1 MRKPSISKM
10 IAANRGR
17 KSLGG
22 MKAMPGVKSMS
33 GMKIGKPTSR
43 MSAPEPMIPGGTSA
57 AMKKGGAIKK
67 PKMGIAIMIAVGK
80 KKGGK

>member
-10 IAANRGR
+10 VAANRSR

-33 GMKIGKPTSR
+33 GMKIGKPTTR
-43 MSAPEPMIPGGTSA
+43 MSAPEPMIPGGIA
-57 AMKKGGAIKK
+57 AMKKGGAAKK
-67 PKMGIAIMIAVGK
+67 PKLGIAIMIAVGK
-80 KKGGK
+80 KKGKK